1 MHFGTSSAQEK
12 GGSDEE
18 KMQNSQLEKFKLK
31 VLELLFFKP
40 QVNCGEASSLRR
52 LEFREGCNVLRLRT
66 RDVARGSRKLSEK
79 GYSLVI

>member
-31 VLELLFFKP
+31 VLELSFFKP
-40 QVNCGEASSLRR
+40 QVNCGEASMPS
-52 LEFREGCNVLRLRT
+52 FRTKNAGDGDDAMQSQPALW
-66 RDVARGSRKLSEK
+66 AAAAG
-79 GYSLVI
+79 

>member
-40 QVNCGEASSLRR
+40 QVNCGEASSLRG
-52 LEFREGCNVLRLRT
+52 LKNK
-66 RDVARGSRKLSEK
+66 RDL
-79 GYSLVI
+79 LVSNHRYDDTFGPLCWQIFL